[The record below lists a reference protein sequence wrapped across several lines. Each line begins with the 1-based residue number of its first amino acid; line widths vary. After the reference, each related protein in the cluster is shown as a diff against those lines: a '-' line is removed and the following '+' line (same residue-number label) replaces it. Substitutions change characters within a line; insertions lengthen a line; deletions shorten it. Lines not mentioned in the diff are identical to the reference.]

1 MQKVLV
7 IGCPG
12 KRTFARQLSAARV
25 CAMFLRR
32 AHAEAVVSLAKA
44 SLSSQHQR
52 F

>member
-12 KRTFARQLSAARV
+12 KRTFARRLSAARA

-32 AHAEAVVSLAKA
+32 AHAEAVGSVAVERINNDIW
-44 SLSSQHQR
+44 Q
-52 F
+52 